1 MTQPLSFIRN
11 FVHRH
16 RFQVAGTLLL
26 NLAGNVILLLLPLL
40 LGQAFA
46 AMFGFQSA
54 RGRLLGWAGGS
65 FPGFMGLLA
74 GVVLLG
80 FILDYHRKRL
90 HGVLSEKLVYDLRER
105 LFRQHLQMEMKAYE
119 EKGVGKFLLRFSGDL
134 GSVQRFFSV
143 GILQW
148 VADLML
154 LLAGWALVLWLHPG
168 LGGLIAILIGLL
180 LTACKWIERQLENT
194 EERRRD
200 KKSGML
206 AFVSSRLLAMAPLKV
221 LNRQTAELQRFD
233 RRAGEIQQLG
243 FRYAA
248 QKATFEALIAAG
260 VYGIAG
266 AVLVAVWYI
275 KNNGLEFSADHTF
288 ALVLIVVSWR
298 SLLRRV
304 LGAGLVWRRG
314 LISLRKISQLLSS
327 PVEKGVAAVSDT
339 KDLPPI
345 TLRNVALCMDGRFVF
360 RDLNFELAP
369 GTLGCI
375 TGGSGSGKT
384 LLVKLLAGLYRPESG
399 EIRLGEYNFEALQPR
414 LLRKQMAF
422 VSAAFPLYGKTI
434 LDAIAS
440 SRKPEHRRRA
450 EAEFQHWQRLFPAI
464 QSVNLH
470 APLSENKERLSSGQS
485 RLLEC
490 LRACLTRKHIL
501 ILDEPFS
508 GMDQASQ
515 RQLAALLFE
524 NARPK
529 AILLLTAQPEQLEQ
543 LDIPVAFTQ
552 HLNRPLA
559 ANDTA
564 CPMSN
569 SAQAGA
575 LLEVF

>member
-1 MTQPLSFIRN
+1 MTQPLSFIRD

-46 AMFGFQSA
+46 AMFGFHSA
-54 RGRLLGWAGGS
+54 RGRILGWAGGS

-74 GVVLLG
+74 GVVFFG

-105 LFRQHLQMEMKAYE
+105 LFRQHLQIEMKTYE

-148 VADLML
+148 TADLML
-154 LLAGWALVLWLHPG
+154 LLAGWVLMLWLHPG
-168 LGGLIAILIGLL
+168 LGSLAAVLIGLL
-180 LTACKWIERQLENT
+180 LTACKRIERQLENT
-194 EERRRD
+194 EEQRRD

-206 AFVSSRLLAMAPLKV
+206 AFVGSRLLAMASLKV

-248 QKATFEALIAAG
+248 QKAAFEALIAAG
-260 VYGIAG
+260 VYGIAA
-266 AVLVAVWYI
+266 AVLVAVWHM
-275 KNNGLEFSADHTF
+275 KNNGLEFRADHTF

-304 LGAGLVWRRG
+304 LGAGLLWRRG
-314 LISLRKISQLLSS
+314 LISLRKISQLLSF
-327 PVEKGVAAVSDT
+327 PVETGAAEVSDY
-339 KDLPPI
+339 KDLAKI
-345 TLRNVALCMDGRFVF
+345 TLRNVALRIDGRFVF

-369 GTLGCI
+369 GTLGCV
-375 TGGSGSGKT
+375 TGRSGSGKT
-384 LLVKLLAGLYRPESG
+384 LLVKLLAGLYRPDSG
-399 EIRLGEYNFEALQPR
+399 ELRLGGHDLEALHPR
-414 LLRKQMAF
+414 LLRKQMTF

-440 SRKPEHRRRA
+440 SRKPEHRQRA
-450 EAEFQHWQRLFPAI
+450 EAEFQHWQRLFPALK
-464 QSVNLH
+464 SMDLH
-470 APLSENKERLSSGQS
+470 APLSENKERLSTGQS
-485 RLLEC
+485 RILEC
-490 LRACLTRKHIL
+490 LRACLTRKRIL

-508 GMDQASQ
+508 GLDHSSR
-515 RQLAALLFE
+515 RQLVELLFE
-524 NARPK
+524 NTRRK

-543 LDIPVAFTQ
+543 LDIRVSFTQ
-552 HLNRPLA
+552 PLSRPLVA
-559 ANDTA
+559 KDIDRKT
-564 CPMSN
+564 SD
-569 SAQAGA
+569 SGHAGA
-575 LLEVF
+575 VLEV